1 MAASAVTA
9 KSKKKQKGKKG
20 KAAPV
25 PRTEVARLVRAMRP
39 AGHAANSSA
48 CCAPCCRTSRC
59 TAVSSRRVSHVRMR
73 RAHQYS
79 TERRLAAVPA
89 VGLDAVAPGAQQSA
103 YGAVLCAVH
112 QKRTSMRSSRS
123 LASKPT
129 CALAPRAKRA
139 RGCWAARASSASR
152 HRDRR
157 PPARPPSLVVSDL
170 AISFPFSNPDGSAQ
184 LQRYCLEH
192 AMPEIHG
199 CADDAKAHARN
210 AWLLDSSKKLAAEQ
224 ARWPACRLGR
234 PRPASAV

>member
-1 MAASAVTA
+1 MLPIAALAAAQQSHLAECHTCECVEHISTA
-9 KSKKKQKGKKG
+9 PN
-20 KAAPV
+20 AIC
-25 PRTEVARLVRAMRP
+25 RC
-39 AGHAANSSA
+39 A
-48 CCAPCCRTSRC
+48 CCGARC
-59 TAVSSRRVSHVRMR
+59 GGTGC
-73 RAHQYS
+73 
-79 TERRLAAVPA
+79 PA
-89 VGLDAVAPGAQQSA
+89 VGVWAE
-103 YGAVLCAVH
+103 LCAVH

-157 PPARPPSLVVSDL
+157 PPARPPSLVVSGL
-170 AISFPFSNPDGSAQ
+170 AMSFPFSNPDGSAQ

-224 ARWPACRLGR
+224 ARCLLP
-234 PRPASAV
+234 PRSAPQC